1 MQESGHLAARRLTGR
16 VGSPQRP
23 SPPEALLFLLLI
35 HQPPAESPTE
45 ENNHTHT
52 RVTPPHVHTT
62 DSVSLPPRTEKC
74 SLLTRTP
81 GSSGPQCPEPDP
93 DPGPA
98 RTGHEGAVPCIWFRR
113 IGLTDSPNAWN
124 FFFAARARESLR
136 RERTK
141 EPTRKVFFLF
151 FFAPLSPPAAPPL
164 SPGTPARSHRAH
176 VTRGRSRSQEE
187 DAQWWKGE

>member
-35 HQPPAESPTE
+35 HHPLAENPTQ

-141 EPTRKVFFLF
+141 EPTRKVFFFSSSLPF
-151 FFAPLSPPAAPPL
+151 LHPRPPPL

>member
-1 MQESGHLAARRLTGR
+1 MSEFFRSGSETEFHPSKKGGMMQESGHLAARRLTGR

-98 RTGHEGAVPCIWFRR
+98 RTGHEGAVPLQGNDPCQ
-113 IGLTDSPNAWN
+113 L
-124 FFFAARARESLR
+124 
-136 RERTK
+136 
-141 EPTRKVFFLF
+141 
-151 FFAPLSPPAAPPL
+151 
-164 SPGTPARSHRAH
+164 RSHVGNQLGGTSGGWTKWPGGCQVEGCQVGPLR
-176 VTRGRSRSQEE
+176 VVLQPRVIILTCRLCRL
-187 DAQWWKGE
+187 

>member
-35 HQPPAESPTE
+35 HHPLAESPTQQ
-45 ENNHTHT
+45 NNHTNT

-98 RTGHEGAVPCIWFRR
+98 RTGHEGAVPCKTSARRRAISSPRRASSARCSRNTWNATSSSMVHTLLIQAHKCCCGLKAQCANASASLQRSIYRIVCLRR
-113 IGLTDSPNAWN
+113 II
-124 FFFAARARESLR
+124 
-136 RERTK
+136 
-141 EPTRKVFFLF
+141 
-151 FFAPLSPPAAPPL
+151 LSMEAIL
-164 SPGTPARSHRAH
+164 
-176 VTRGRSRSQEE
+176 
-187 DAQWWKGE
+187 